1 MKGLS
6 HVAVRWGIW
15 EPTGAIKFIG
25 QNALYVGVLPGALE
39 VGQGGRMKPVKLQGW
54 VFRINVNVVVTV
66 PHSSHPGCYL
76 WGKQG
81 KGVDVSLYGF
91 TTARESAVISK

>member
-1 MKGLS
+1 
-6 HVAVRWGIW
+6 
-15 EPTGAIKFIG
+15 
-25 QNALYVGVLPGALE
+25 
-39 VGQGGRMKPVKLQGW
+39 MKPVNLQGW
-54 VFRINVNVVVTV
+54 VFRINVNVVVMV

-76 WGKQG
+76 WGKWG